1 MKVFALIEHAHVRAG
16 MTALPRAFSLLGL
29 LLATAMLIGV
39 GYLTHL
45 SLMFLIRY
53 AVTHHTT
60 GDSLKGIADQSTRW
74 EGFTTALV
82 GMSLISCI
90 LQWWGHY

>member
-1 MKVFALIEHAHVRAG
+1 

-29 LLATAMLIGV
+29 LLATGMLIGV

-53 AVTHHTT
+53 ALMRRTT
-60 GDSLKGIADQSTRW
+60 GYLLKGIVDQSTPW
-74 EGFTTALV
+74 KEVTIALL
-82 GMSLISCI
+82 GTLLKACI
-90 LQWWGHY
+90 LQWWGHYQ

>member
-1 MKVFALIEHAHVRAG
+1 

-53 AVTHHTT
+53 ALTMD
-60 GDSLKGIADQSTRW
+60 DSLGQSHFGRR
-74 EGFTTALV
+74 
-82 GMSLISCI
+82 
-90 LQWWGHY
+90 